1 MATPIGHSLIA
12 GLVYMNR
19 TGARGL
25 DLPVVL
31 LFVLFAN
38 APDLDFLPGILVGD
52 PGAYHHGISHSLGIG
67 LMFAVVVSLVATK
80 ASSRFT
86 QLKLPAL
93 IAVGFVLYA
102 SHLLVDL
109 VTLDNSVPF
118 GMPLFWP
125 ISGAYVQMPLFVFP
139 NVLHSGSQLS
149 LHNAG
154 LVLREILVF
163 GPPLLYMTMLSRGWF
178 RSGRRVGAVLAVG
191 GAGAL
196 MALFVTVNPY
206 F

>member
-1 MATPIGHSLIA
+1 MATPIGHSLVA

-86 QLKLPAL
+86 QFKLPAL

-139 NVLHSGSQLS
+139 NVLHSGNQLS

-178 RSGRRVGAVLAVG
+178 RSGRRVGAALTVG

-196 MALFVTVNPY
+196 LALFVTVNPY

>member
-1 MATPIGHSLIA
+1 MATPIGHSLVA

-19 TGARGL
+19 TGARRL

-52 PGAYHHGISHSLGIG
+52 PGAYHHGISHSLGFA
-67 LMFAVVVSLVATK
+67 LMFAVVASVVATK
-80 ASSRFT
+80 ASSRFS

-109 VTLDNSVPF
+109 VTLDDSVPF

-125 ISGAYVQMPLFVFP
+125 ISGAYVHMPLFVFP
-139 NVLHSGSQLS
+139 NVLHSGNQLS

-163 GPPLLYMTMLSRGWF
+163 APPLMYMTLLSRGWF

-196 MALFVTVNPY
+196 MALFATVNPY